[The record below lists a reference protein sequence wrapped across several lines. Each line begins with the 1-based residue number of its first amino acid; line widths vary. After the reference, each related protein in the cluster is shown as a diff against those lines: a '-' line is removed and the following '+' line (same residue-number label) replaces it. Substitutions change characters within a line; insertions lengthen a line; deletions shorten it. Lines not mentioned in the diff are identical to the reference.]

1 MKLGKLFVRAGLLL
15 VLLFTLTACPG
26 EGAEEEGGDEARTEE
41 SGGEQN
47 ENENETN
54 EENDD

>member
-47 ENENETN
+47 ENETN
-54 EENDD
+54 EEDDD